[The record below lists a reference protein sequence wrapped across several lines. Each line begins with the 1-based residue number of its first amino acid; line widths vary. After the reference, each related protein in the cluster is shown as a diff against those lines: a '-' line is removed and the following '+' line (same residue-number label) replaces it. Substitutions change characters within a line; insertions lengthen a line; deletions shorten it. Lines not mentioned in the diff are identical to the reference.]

1 MTTDLYLGVD
11 PGKKGAWAILNA
23 DGTPLHVE
31 ALPYMG
37 DRLDI
42 RALLPAWQ
50 AWLSHGGQSYAAAM
64 EYPLAVQG
72 QSGGE
77 QAFLN
82 FGILIAAATL
92 CGCSLHL
99 PKPHIWKGKM
109 NLSRDKSM
117 SLKMVADLWPDWYP
131 KVTGPRG
138 GMLDGLA
145 EALLIAEW
153 RRRAE
158 LRIRTPEVRR
168 FYEQNEHNQRV
179 NAATTRS
186 FGGQTLSEWAG
197 VD

>member
-1 MTTDLYLGVD
+1 MTTDLYLGCD

-23 DGTPLHVE
+23 GGTPLHVE
-31 ALPYMG
+31 PLPYMG

-42 RALLPAWQ
+42 RALMDQWSMQWDPD
-50 AWLSHGGQSYAAAM
+50 GGMNVTAAM

-158 LRIRTPEVRR
+158 LRIRTPEMKREPR
-168 FYEQNEHNQRV
+168 TTTQYEGSLR
-179 NAATTRS
+179 
-186 FGGQTLSEWAG
+186 EWAG
-197 VD
+197 VE